1 MNDRIKLLAEQ
12 ANIRFGRMAI
22 LDGDPRGMARFV
34 SYSEFEKFAESL
46 IRECLS
52 GLEQDRYAYAD
63 DCNWDTEYDE
73 GFVDGI
79 YRAET
84 LIREIFGVK

>member
-1 MNDRIKLLAEQ
+1 MKQDKIFELGRQATIWCCANLNPDTPKEEWDATWEQ
-12 ANIRFGRMAI
+12 
-22 LDGDPRGMARFV
+22 
-34 SYSEFEKFAESL
+34 KFAESL